1 MLASSRTNIQK
12 GDEKARENVHW
23 NNDNYR
29 PDKSTKLINELYQ
42 RLENKKST
50 QTRDKSFNSVTKR
63 DRVAEVSGWGIN
75 ASAKLA
81 AEFSTEGTGSK
92 ENMQRLLDE
101 TKLRP
106 RGMEWISF
114 PNDLDLFS
122 MNKGRFKDKFP

>member
-1 MLASSRTNIQK
+1 MPYVSRVLVTSPYRNEIYGMVKKMLASSRTTIQK

-92 ENMQRLLDE
+92 ENIERLLDM
-101 TKLRP
+101 KA
-106 RGMEWISF
+106 
-114 PNDLDLFS
+114 N
-122 MNKGRFKDKFP
+122 